1 MGGIGTSVLV
11 CGAEEEE
18 SLDQLLMRPP
28 PPPAATAPSS
38 VAQSVG
44 GRWCHGDRA
53 AGQLGHRDGGLL
65 DLEPSSPP
73 PSLGD

>member
-18 SLDQLLMRPP
+18 SLDQLLMP

-44 GRWCHGDRA
+44 GRWRHGDRA